1 MSKFH
6 DVSEERTTARAPAT
20 MMFVFAEDATLHI
33 AAGIEEV
40 RRICEPIDVESSVFT
55 FYDRE
60 GRPLIPRF
68 TKPNRRRRILGLL
81 STIEQGEYT
90 LDVADPATQDP
101 IGVALLETAML
112 EPNPWFADLEAVR
125 DYLVNRG
132 AL

>member
-1 MSKFH
+1 MNQTSGL
-6 DVSEERTTARAPAT
+6 DPGTPAT
-20 MMFVFAEDATLHI
+20 MIFVFAEDASLNV

-60 GRPLIPRF
+60 GRPLAPRF
-68 TKPNRRRRILGLL
+68 TKPNRRTRILGLL
-81 STIEQGEYT
+81 STIEPGEYT
-90 LDVADPATQDP
+90 LDIADPATHDP
-101 IGVALLETAML
+101 IGVALQETELL

-125 DYLVNRG
+125 EYLVNRR